1 VTDVAEVSG
10 GRAAWEAPAQP
21 GWVRLVSFAERGL
34 IVDFVARSATKSTE
48 YLFLKALEVRHACST
63 V

>member
-1 VTDVAEVSG
+1 MAVGLHSTGVEMTGELRLAS
-10 GRAAWEAPAQP
+10 EA
-21 GWVRLVSFAERGL
+21 RLEREL

-48 YLFLKALEVRHACST
+48 QLFLKALAERHACST